1 MFIAH
6 IPVGLMLARCVTRK
20 PLTMPIILAAGLGAM
35 APDFDLIRFYLFD
48 NHLRHHHDY
57 WTHIP
62 AVWGLIVLAWFGI
75 SKGLK
80 RGFGILPA
88 VFFIAVFS
96 HLLLD
101 TVAGEIE
108 WLWPFMDRGFHL
120 VTVPASH
127 GRWYLSFVT
136 HWTFGIEIG
145 LSIFA
150 AHVAFG
156 QRSKSA

>member
-6 IPVGLMLARCVTRK
+6 IPIGLMLARCVTQRS
-20 PLTMPIILAAGLGAM
+20 LTTPVIFAAVIGAV
-35 APDFDLIRFYLFD
+35 APDLDLIRFYLID
-48 NHLRHHHDY
+48 NHQRHHHDY

-62 AVWGLIVLAWFGI
+62 AIWGLIVLAWFAV
-75 SKGLK
+75 SKVLQ
-80 RGFGILPA
+80 RGFGLLA
-88 VFFIAVFS
+88 AGFFIAVFS

-108 WLWPFMDRGFHL
+108 WMWPFMDRGFHL

-127 GRWYLSFVT
+127 GNWYLSFLT
-136 HWTFGIEIG
+136 HWTFGVEIG

-150 AHVAFG
+150 GYYAF
-156 QRSKSA
+156 RSK